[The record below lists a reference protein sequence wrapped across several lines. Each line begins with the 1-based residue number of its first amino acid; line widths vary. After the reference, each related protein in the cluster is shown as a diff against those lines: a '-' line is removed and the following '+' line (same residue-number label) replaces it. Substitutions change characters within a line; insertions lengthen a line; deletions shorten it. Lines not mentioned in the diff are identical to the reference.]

1 MSTTSFIAEIKDQAQ
16 ALHAAGSCFASITIA
31 QGIWESASGTSYV
44 CQHANNLFGITGKYN
59 GQSLL
64 YHGYRYRVY
73 PDWPTCIQDHA
84 DFLKA
89 PRYAGVLSAKTYTD
103 AANALH
109 TAGYA
114 EDPEYAKGII
124 ATIER
129 YKLYEYDTLPSA
141 SGGYTPPPDTIQKKK
156 KYGQCGGSEDY
167 D

>member
-1 MSTTSFIAEIKDQAQ
+1 MSTASFIAAIKDQAQ

-59 GQSLL
+59 GNSLL

-89 PRYAGVLSAKTYTD
+89 PRYVNVINAKTYTD
-103 AANALH
+103 AANALLA
-109 TAGYA
+109 AGYA

-124 ATIER
+124 KTIER
-129 YKLYEYDTLPSA
+129 YKLYEYDTVPGA
-141 SGGYTPPPDTIQKKK
+141 SVGFTPVPTQKKK
-156 KYGQCGGSEDY
+156 SGRCGGILSD